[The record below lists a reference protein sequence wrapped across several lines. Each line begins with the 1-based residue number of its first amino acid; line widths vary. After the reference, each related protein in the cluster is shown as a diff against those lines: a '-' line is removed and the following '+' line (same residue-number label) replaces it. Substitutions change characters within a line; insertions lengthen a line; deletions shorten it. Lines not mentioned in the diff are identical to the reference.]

1 MKVGI
6 FISTPAQVHF
16 YKNIIKKLESDGN
29 QVFVLARGYGETIA
43 LLNELNI
50 PYFPFSNVPI
60 SKSGKI
66 LSVPGDILRA
76 YGYLKSKHVDA
87 VTGYGIYNTL
97 TARLLGVTDI
107 IFNDSEPMANSLSYD
122 IQVKLC
128 MLLTNALISPSSF
141 RQSLGRKHIKVD
153 SYKEMAYLHPNY
165 YKPDDSIYE
174 LLGIPRSQDYILL
187 RFNAFD
193 AVHDLGVNGF
203 SMDDKVRLVREL
215 EKYAR
220 VFISSEMAVPD
231 EIKANLMTVPKNRI
245 HDTIYFAKLLVT
257 DTQTM
262 ATEGALLGTPTIRCN
277 SFVGPKDMGNFVE
290 LEKKY
295 GLIFNFNDRTRAI
308 DKAVGLVKQKDLA
321 AVWQQKMS
329 AFMSSSIDI
338 NNFMTW
344 FIENY
349 PVSLEEMNNDPA
361 IQYRFKRADKK
372 WPKSM
377 AVNAGPS

>member
-1 MKVGI
+1 M
-6 FISTPAQVHF
+6 
-16 YKNIIKKLESDGN
+16 
-29 QVFVLARGYGETIA
+29 FVLARGYGETID
-43 LLNELNI
+43 LLNELKI

-66 LSVPGDILRA
+66 LSVPGDVIRA
-76 YGYLKSKHVDA
+76 YGYLKSKGVDA

-97 TARLLGVTDI
+97 TARLLGATDV

-128 MLLTNALISPSSF
+128 ILLTNAMISPSSF

-165 YKPDDSIYE
+165 YRPDDSIYE
-174 LLGIPRSQDYILL
+174 LLGIPKSQDYILL

-203 SMDDKVRLVREL
+203 SMDDKVRLVRDL

-220 VFISSEMAVPD
+220 VFISSEMAVPE
-231 EIKANLMTVPKNRI
+231 EIKANIMTVPKNRI
-245 HDTIYFAKLLVT
+245 HDVIYFAKLLVT

-262 ATEGALLGTPTIRCN
+262 ATEGALLGTPTVRCN
-277 SFVGPKDMGNFVE
+277 SFVGPKDMGNFVD
-290 LEKKY
+290 LEKKH
-295 GLIFNFNDRTRAI
+295 GLIFNINDRTKAI
-308 DKAVGLVKQKDLA
+308 DKAVELVQRKDLA
-321 AVWQQKMS
+321 AAWQQKMNS
-329 AFMSSSIDI
+329 FMSSSIDI

-361 IQYRFKRADKK
+361 VQYRFKRADKK

-377 AVNAGPS
+377 AVTPGPS

>member
-1 MKVGI
+1 M
-6 FISTPAQVHF
+6 
-16 YKNIIKKLESDGN
+16 
-29 QVFVLARGYGETIA
+29 LARGYGETID
-43 LLNELNI
+43 LLKEMNI

-66 LSVPGDILRA
+66 LSVPGDVLRA
-76 YGYLKSKHVDA
+76 YRYLKAKRVDA

-97 TARLLGVTDI
+97 TARLLGATDV

-165 YKPDDSIYE
+165 YRPDDSIYE
-174 LLGIPRSQDYILL
+174 LLGIPKSQDYILL

-203 SMDDKVRLVREL
+203 SMGDKVRLVREL
-215 EKYAR
+215 EKYAH

-231 EIKANLMTVPKNRI
+231 EIKANVMSVPKNRI

-277 SFVGPKDMGNFVE
+277 SFVGLKDMGNFVE

-295 GLIFNFNDRTRAI
+295 GLIYNFSDRAKAI
-308 DKAVGLVKQKDLA
+308 EKAVELAKRKDLA
-321 AVWQQKMS
+321 AAWQQKMS
-329 AFMSSSIDI
+329 TFMSSSIDI

-344 FIENY
+344 FIEYY
-349 PVSLEEMNNDPA
+349 PASLEEIQNDPDL
-361 IQYRFKRADKK
+361 QYRFRRADKK
-372 WPKSM
+372 WPKSI
-377 AVNAGPS
+377 AITAGHS